1 MTLLSVV
8 TRHSETWFRVTWHPV
23 LLKKDATPDSGVNNT
38 GKAVFL
44 DFKYAIDRLGRHV
57 IEERYGN
64 LFQMYEKITA
74 VDPYNNPMMIYPA
87 IHYSMGGLWVDY
99 NLMTTIRDCTLSENV
114 TSLTTVLTAWVPLL

>member
-1 MTLLSVV
+1 MRCRIRS
-8 TRHSETWFRVTWHPV
+8 H
-23 LLKKDATPDSGVNNT
+23 NT

-44 DFKYAIDRLGRHV
+44 DFKYAIAQLGRDT
-57 IEERYGN
+57 IEKRYGN

-99 NLMTTIRDCTLSENV
+99 NLMTTIPGLYATANV
-114 TSLTTVLTAWVPLL
+114 TSRITGQTV